1 MIPASSE
8 GRLQLAGSA
17 SQRAEP
23 AVPPPLSVHG
33 LRKTF
38 QHRTVLEGIHLD
50 VPAGQFVAMLGANG
64 SGKST
69 VLRCVVGLELPDA
82 GSVHL
87 GGRDVLALRG
97 EDLRRCRRSAAMI
110 FQQIHLVKRRTA
122 LDNVC
127 SGALGRLPLHRSL
140 APMVFPAE
148 LRSEAM
154 DCLDQVGLVD
164 RAAERV
170 SRLSGG
176 QQQRVAIA
184 RALCQRA
191 DVVLADEPVA
201 ALDPTAADQVL
212 ALLAD
217 LSHTRR
223 LAVVAVLHQ
232 PELARRYADRI
243 VGLSDGRVRLDTSP
257 SVLTTGDLARLY
269 PPRPTAS
276 VSTLAT
282 SQVAHP

>member
-1 MIPASSE
+1 M
-8 GRLQLAGSA
+8 
-17 SQRAEP
+17 
-23 AVPPPLSVHG
+23 PPLSVRG

-38 QHRTVLEGIHLD
+38 RSRTVLAGVDLD
-50 VPAGQFVAMLGANG
+50 VPAGQLVALLGANG

-69 VLRCVVGLELPDA
+69 VLRCIVGLEEPDA

-87 GGRDVLALRG
+87 RGQDVLGLRG
-97 EDLRRCRRSAAMI
+97 DSLRDHRRSAAMI
-110 FQQIHLVKRRTA
+110 FQQIHLVRRRSA

-140 APMVFPAE
+140 APMMFPAD

-154 DCLDQVGLVD
+154 ECLDQVGLAD

-201 ALDPTAADQVL
+201 ALDPSAADQVL

-217 LSHTRR
+217 LAHSRR

-232 PELARRYADRI
+232 PDLARRFADRV
-243 VGLSDGRVRLDTSP
+243 VGLADGRVRLDTSP
-257 SVLTTGDLARLY
+257 SILTSGDLARLY
-269 PPRPTAS
+269 PPASGRP
-276 VSTLAT
+276 VSRVTTVQLE
-282 SQVAHP
+282 HP